1 MNQIKY
7 KVQKVLFL
15 GANKS
20 ETSLIEILESRGCLV
35 THANKKNID
44 TEGYDLV
51 ISYGYRYIIN
61 NEIISK
67 SPPIINLHIS
77 FLPYNK
83 GAHPNLWSHLDG
95 TPSGVTIHLIDKGVD
110 TGPYLFQEEVNF
122 DINTITF
129 RESYEILKNK
139 IEIMFIKNLQLILN
153 LEYELHAYKTK
164 GTYHSLSDIPKDVDW
179 NNIISKYV
187 QNHKA

>member
-1 MNQIKY
+1 MNRIKY

-20 ETSLIEILESRGCLV
+20 ETSLIEILESRGCVV
-35 THANKKNID
+35 THTNKKNID

-51 ISYGYRYIIN
+51 ISFGYRYIIS

-83 GAHPNLWSHLDG
+83 GAHPNFWSHLDG

-139 IEIMFIKNLQLILN
+139 IEIMFIKNLELILN

-164 GTYHSLSDIPKDVDW
+164 GTYHSLSDIPNGVDW

-187 QNHKA
+187 QNH